1 MSKRQNLN
9 ISIISKNSKMI
20 ERKKKEE
27 TLDDDEGIFLSN
39 QIYNN

>member
-9 ISIISKNSKMI
+9 ISIISNNSKMI

-27 TLDDDEGIFLSN
+27 TLNDDEGIFLSY

>member
-27 TLDDDEGIFLSN
+27 TLNDDEGILLSY

>member
-9 ISIISKNSKMI
+9 ISIISNNSKMI

-27 TLDDDEGIFLSN
+27 TLNDDEGIFLSN

>member
-27 TLDDDEGIFLSN
+27 TLNDDEGIFLSN